1 MSTQHE
7 PSAKPELIVAIGCMC
22 GIVVALSQTL
32 IIPLIP
38 DLPRLLH
45 TSAGNASWAV
55 TATLLTA
62 AVATPVAGR
71 LGDMFGKRRMLL
83 VSMAF
88 LLVGSVVS
96 ALATGLALMV
106 VGRGLQGM
114 AMGAIALGISV
125 LRDELPAD
133 KVGPGVARMSAT
145 MGIGGAVGLPLA
157 AFVADKASWQ
167 MLFWLV
173 AALAALCG
181 IAVLV
186 MVPESPVRTP
196 GRFDVVGALGL
207 GAALVMLLLAITKGG
222 DWGWSN
228 GLTLGLLAGSLVA
241 FLLWGAWEL
250 RRTAPLVDLRV
261 SAAPQVLFT
270 NAASVAVGFAM
281 YGMSLI
287 PVQILMAPHQ
297 VGYGLGLSM
306 TEAGLALAPSGLM
319 MYLTSSLGARISAAR
334 GPRVSLG
341 AGIVVMAA
349 GYVSLLALRNE
360 VWELTLATA
369 VIGAGI
375 GIAYAAMP
383 ALIMGAVPMTETAA
397 ANGLNS
403 LMRSVGTSLS
413 SAVVAV
419 VLAHSEVR
427 LGPVQLPSETA
438 FTLALLIS
446 LAACALAVGLTIFI
460 PSRRPTR
467 AAEATSLA
475 PWTTTREESASLT
488 TTGARTTP

>member
-1 MSTQHE
+1 MPLSPTVRQTR
-7 PSAKPELIVAIGCMC
+7 PAVIVAIACMC

-38 DLPRLLH
+38 GLPRILH
-45 TSAGNASWAV
+45 TSAANASWAV

-71 LGDMFGKRRMLL
+71 LGDMVGKRLMML
-83 VSMAF
+83 VSMGF
-88 LLVGSVVS
+88 LMGGSVIS
-96 ALATGLALMV
+96 ALAHSLPMMV
-106 VGRGLQGM
+106 VGRALQGL

-125 LRDELPAD
+125 LRDELPPE
-133 KVGPGVARMSAT
+133 KVGGGVARMSAT

-167 MLFWLV
+167 VLFWLIGG
-173 AALAALCG
+173 LAALC
-181 IAVLV
+181 AVAVALL
-186 MVPESPVRTP
+186 VPESPVRSP
-196 GRFDVVGALGL
+196 GRFDYLGAVGL
-207 GAALVMLLLAITKGG
+207 GAALVSLLLAITQGG
-222 DWGWSN
+222 SWGWSS
-228 GLTLGLLAGSLVA
+228 GRILGLLAGSVVL
-241 FLLWGAWEL
+241 FGLWGWWEL
-250 RRTAPLVDLRV
+250 RRSAPLVDLRV

-306 TEAGLALAPSGLM
+306 TQAGLALAPSGLM

-334 GPRVSLG
+334 GPRISLG
-341 AGIVVMAA
+341 IGIVVMSL
-349 GYVSLLALRNE
+349 GYVSLLFLRAN
-360 VWELTLATA
+360 VGELIFAAA

-383 ALIMGAVPMTETAA
+383 ALIMGAVPVTETAA
-397 ANGLNS
+397 ANGLNA

-413 SAVVAV
+413 SAVVAA
-419 VLAHSEVR
+419 VLANSAVR
-427 LGPVQLPSETA
+427 LGSVALPRQSA
-438 FTLALLIS
+438 FTVALLIS
-446 LAACALAVGLTIFI
+446 LAACGLALALTALI
-460 PSRRPTR
+460 PARRPAPIGVEER
-467 AAEATSLA
+467 ELA
-475 PWTTTREESASLT
+475 SV
-488 TTGARTTP
+488 